1 MKDII
6 KTPEI
11 LPDLFAKKKIENESF
26 QKFIHLLPSKQ
37 IDFTLDVIIP
47 EVEKEID
54 CTQCGN
60 CCRQMQPGVMKD
72 EIAVLASE
80 KNMSVEDFMNDY
92 MNQERG
98 SMIYYMKARPCT
110 FLENKM
116 CSIYA
121 SRPSSCAQYPY
132 IDEAQLKLYWRRV
145 MESYKTCPIV
155 FNTVELLK
163 DELGFNSGKE

>member
-1 MKDII
+1 MKQIV
-6 KTPEI
+6 KSPEI
-11 LPDLFAKKKIENESF
+11 LPALFEKKQSENESF
-26 QKFIHLLPSKQ
+26 RKFINHLPSKQ

-60 CCRQMQPGVMKD
+60 CCRHMQPGVMKN

-92 MNQERG
+92 MNQEKG

-116 CSIYA
+116 CSIYE
-121 SRPSSCAQYPY
+121 SRPGSCAQYPY
-132 IDEAQLKLYWRRV
+132 IDEAQLKLYWKRV
-145 MESYKTCPIV
+145 MESYKICPIV
-155 FNTVELLK
+155 FNTIEVLK
-163 DELGFNSGKE
+163 TEVGFNAE